1 MPAALFLLRTSHAF
15 SSFQGAKLTP
25 YSHPINLLYEKAVV
39 DYLPI
44 FADLKQRPVLVV
56 GGGEVAAR
64 KVDLLLRAG
73 AEVRIVAQTLSTEL
87 EHQHLQGR
95 VNWLG
100 QHFVPQQL
108 DDVFLVIAAT
118 DDSALNAEVYAE
130 ADKRRVLANVVDDQ
144 PRCSFIFPSI
154 IDRSPLVVAVSSSG
168 QAPVL
173 ARMLREKLEA
183 LLPASLGQMAE
194 LAGGW
199 RGKVKQRLVAIG
211 ARRRFWEKAFNGRFA
226 TLVANGQTEQAQQQL
241 EQDLTA
247 FAQGNE
253 GTQGEIALVGA
264 GPGDVGL
271 LTLRGLQVMQ
281 QADVVLYDH
290 LVSEETLDL
299 VRRDAERICVGKR
312 AGAHSVIQEETNRL
326 LVELAQQGKRVVRLK
341 GGDPFIFG
349 RGGEELQVAAAAG
362 IPFQVV
368 PGVTAAA
375 GATAYAGIPLTHRD
389 HAQSVTFITGHC
401 RDDEDGLD
409 WAALARARQT
419 LAIYMGT
426 MKAADISRNLI
437 AHGRDA
443 DTPVAVISRGTRADQ
458 QVQTGTLQQLEQL
471 TRQAPLPAL
480 LVIGEVVELHHQIA
494 WFGHQSQTAVAARP
508 AVVNL
513 A

>member
-1 MPAALFLLRTSHAF
+1 M
-15 SSFQGAKLTP
+15 
-25 YSHPINLLYEKAVV
+25 

-56 GGGEVAAR
+56 GGGDVAAR
-64 KVDLLLRAG
+64 KVDLLQRAG
-73 AEVRIVAQTLSTEL
+73 AEIRIVAQSLSPEL
-87 EHQHLQGR
+87 EQQRQQGQLL
-95 VNWLG
+95 WLG
-100 QHFVPQQL
+100 KTFDPQQL
-108 DDVFLVIAAT
+108 DDVFLAIAAT
-118 DDSALNAEVYAE
+118 DDNALNAAVFAE

-173 ARMLREKLEA
+173 ARLLREKLEA
-183 LLPASLGQMAE
+183 LLPASLGQMAQV
-194 LAGGW
+194 AGRW
-199 RGKVKQRLVAIG
+199 RGQAKQRLASIG
-211 ARRRFWEKAFNGRFA
+211 ERRRFWEKAFGGRFA
-226 TLVANGQTEQAQQQL
+226 TLVANGQTAQAERQL
-241 EQDLTA
+241 EQDLQS
-247 FAQGNE
+247 FAAGDE
-253 GTQGEIALVGA
+253 GVQGEIALVGA

-290 LVSEETLDL
+290 LVSGEILDL

-401 RDDEDGLD
+401 RPDGDGLD
-409 WAALARARQT
+409 WADLARARQT

-426 MKAADISRNLI
+426 MKAADISQRLI
-437 AHGRDA
+437 AHGRAA

-458 QVQTGTLQQLEQL
+458 QVQIGTLDQLEHLAQ
-471 TRQAPLPAL
+471 RAPLPAL

-494 WFGHQSQTAVAARP
+494 WFGHQSQTEGAARP

>member
-1 MPAALFLLRTSHAF
+1 
-15 SSFQGAKLTP
+15 
-25 YSHPINLLYEKAVV
+25 V

-56 GGGEVAAR
+56 GGGDVAAR
-64 KVDLLLRAG
+64 KVSLLQRAG
-73 AEVRIVAQTLSTEL
+73 AEIRIVAQSLSPEL
-87 EHQHLQGR
+87 EQQRQQGR
-95 VNWLG
+95 VLWLG
-100 QHFVPQQL
+100 KTFDPQQL
-108 DDVFLVIAAT
+108 DDVFLAIAAT
-118 DDSALNAEVYAE
+118 DDNALNAAVFAE

-173 ARMLREKLEA
+173 ARLLREKLEA
-183 LLPASLGQMAE
+183 LLPASLGQMAQV
-194 LAGGW
+194 AGRW
-199 RGKVKQRLVAIG
+199 RGQVKQRLASIG
-211 ARRRFWEKAFNGRFA
+211 ERRRFWENTFGGRFA
-226 TLVANGQTEQAQQQL
+226 TLVANGQTAQAERQL
-241 EQDLTA
+241 EQDLHR
-247 FAQGNE
+247 FATGDE

-290 LVSEETLDL
+290 LVSGEILDL

-401 RDDEDGLD
+401 RPDGDGLD
-409 WAALARARQT
+409 WADLARARQT

-426 MKAADISRNLI
+426 MKAADISQRLI

-443 DTPVAVISRGTRADQ
+443 STPVAVISRGTRADQ
-458 QVQTGTLQQLEQL
+458 QVQIGTLEQL
-471 TRQAPLPAL
+471 EYLAQRAPLPAL

-494 WFGHQSQTAVAARP
+494 WFGHQSQTEGAARP

>member
-1 MPAALFLLRTSHAF
+1 M
-15 SSFQGAKLTP
+15 
-25 YSHPINLLYEKAVV
+25 

-56 GGGEVAAR
+56 GGGDVAAR
-64 KVDLLLRAG
+64 KVDLLQRAG
-73 AEVRIVAQTLSTEL
+73 AEIRIVAQSLSPEL
-87 EHQHLQGR
+87 EQQRQQGQLL
-95 VNWLG
+95 WLG
-100 QHFVPQQL
+100 KTFDPQQL
-108 DDVFLVIAAT
+108 DDVFLAIAAT
-118 DDSALNAEVYAE
+118 DDNALNAAVFAE

-173 ARMLREKLEA
+173 ARLLREKLEA
-183 LLPASLGQMAE
+183 LLPASLGQMAQV
-194 LAGGW
+194 AGRW
-199 RGKVKQRLVAIG
+199 RGQAKQWLASIG
-211 ARRRFWEKAFNGRFA
+211 ERRRFWEKAFGGRFA
-226 TLVANGQTEQAQQQL
+226 TLVANGQTAQAERQL
-241 EQDLTA
+241 EQDLQS
-247 FAQGNE
+247 FAAGDE
-253 GTQGEIALVGA
+253 GAQGEIALVGA

-290 LVSEETLDL
+290 LVSGEILDL

-326 LVELAQQGKRVVRLK
+326 LVALAQQGKRVVRLK

-401 RDDEDGLD
+401 RPDGDGLD
-409 WAALARARQT
+409 WADLARARQT

-426 MKAADISRNLI
+426 MKAADISQRLI
-437 AHGRDA
+437 AHGRAA

-458 QVQTGTLQQLEQL
+458 QVQIGTLDQLEHLAQ
-471 TRQAPLPAL
+471 RAPLPAL

-494 WFGHQSQTAVAARP
+494 WFGHQSQTEGAARP

>member
-1 MPAALFLLRTSHAF
+1 
-15 SSFQGAKLTP
+15 
-25 YSHPINLLYEKAVV
+25 V

-56 GGGEVAAR
+56 GGGDVAAR
-64 KVDLLLRAG
+64 KVDLLQRAG
-73 AEVRIVAQTLSTEL
+73 AEIRIVAQSLSPEL
-87 EHQHLQGR
+87 EQQRQRGQLL
-95 VNWLG
+95 WLG
-100 QHFVPQQL
+100 KTFDPQQL
-108 DDVFLVIAAT
+108 DDVFLAIAAT
-118 DDSALNAEVYAE
+118 DDNALNAAVFAE

-173 ARMLREKLEA
+173 ARLLREKLEA
-183 LLPASLGQMAE
+183 LLPASLGQMAQV
-194 LAGGW
+194 AGRW
-199 RGKVKQRLVAIG
+199 RGQVKQRLASIG
-211 ARRRFWEKAFNGRFA
+211 ERRRFWEKAFGGRFA
-226 TLVANGQTEQAQQQL
+226 TLVANGQTAQAERQL
-241 EQDLTA
+241 EQDLHR
-247 FAQGNE
+247 FAAGDE
-253 GTQGEIALVGA
+253 GAQGEIALVGA

-290 LVSEETLDL
+290 LVSGEILDL

-401 RDDEDGLD
+401 RPDGDGLD
-409 WAALARARQT
+409 WADLARARQT

-426 MKAADISRNLI
+426 MKAADISQRLI
-437 AHGRDA
+437 AHGRAA

-458 QVQTGTLQQLEQL
+458 QVQIGTLDQLEHL
-471 TRQAPLPAL
+471 AHRAPLPAL

-494 WFGHQSQTAVAARP
+494 WFGHQSQTEGAARP

>member
-1 MPAALFLLRTSHAF
+1 M
-15 SSFQGAKLTP
+15 
-25 YSHPINLLYEKAVV
+25 

-64 KVDLLLRAG
+64 KVELLARAG
-73 AEVRIVAQTLSTEL
+73 AEIRIVAQSLSPEL
-87 EHQHLQGR
+87 EQRRQSGGI
-95 VNWLG
+95 NWLG
-100 QHFVPQQL
+100 QAFAPHQL
-108 DDVFLVIAAT
+108 DEVFLVIAAT
-118 DDSALNAEVYAE
+118 DDAALNAQVYAE

-154 IDRSPLVVAVSSSG
+154 VDRSPLVVAVSSG
-168 QAPVL
+168 GKAPVL

-183 LLPASLGQMAE
+183 LLPASLGTIAQ
-194 LAGGW
+194 LAGGF
-199 RGKVKQRLVAIG
+199 RTRVKQQLSSIG
-211 ARRRFWEKAFNGRFA
+211 ARRRFWEKSLNGRFA
-226 TLVANGQTEQAQQQL
+226 TLAANEQPQQAQQQL
-241 EQDLTA
+241 EQDLAA
-247 FAQGNE
+247 FAAGDE
-253 GTQGEIALVGA
+253 ATQGEIALVGA

-290 LVSEETLDL
+290 LVSDQILDL

-312 AGAHSVIQEETNRL
+312 AGAHLVIQEETNRL

-401 RDDEDGLD
+401 RPDGDGLD
-409 WAALARARQT
+409 WADLARARQT

-426 MKAADISRNLI
+426 MKAADISQRLI
-437 AHGRDA
+437 AHGREA
-443 DTPVAVISRGTRADQ
+443 QTPVAVISRGTRADQ
-458 QVQTGTLQQLEQL
+458 QVLTGTLQQLEQL
-471 TRQAPLPAL
+471 AQQAPLPAL

-494 WFGHQSQTAVAARP
+494 WFGHQPQTDGAARP

>member
-1 MPAALFLLRTSHAF
+1 M
-15 SSFQGAKLTP
+15 
-25 YSHPINLLYEKAVV
+25 

-56 GGGEVAAR
+56 GGGDVAAR
-64 KVDLLLRAG
+64 KVSLLQRAG
-73 AEVRIVAQTLSTEL
+73 AEIRIVAQSLSPEL
-87 EHQHLQGR
+87 EQQRQQGR
-95 VNWLG
+95 VLWLG
-100 QHFVPQQL
+100 KTFDPQQL
-108 DDVFLVIAAT
+108 DDVFLAIAAT
-118 DDSALNAEVYAE
+118 DDNALNAAVFAE

-173 ARMLREKLEA
+173 ARLLREKLEA
-183 LLPASLGQMAE
+183 LLPASLGLMAQV
-194 LAGGW
+194 AGRW
-199 RGKVKQRLVAIG
+199 RGQVKQRLASIG
-211 ARRRFWEKAFNGRFA
+211 ERRRFWENTFGGRFA
-226 TLVANGQTEQAQQQL
+226 TLVANGQTAQAERQL
-241 EQDLTA
+241 EQDLHR
-247 FAQGNE
+247 FATGDE
-253 GTQGEIALVGA
+253 GAQGEIALVGA

-290 LVSEETLDL
+290 LVSGEILDL

-349 RGGEELQVAAAAG
+349 RGGEELQVAVAAG

-401 RDDEDGLD
+401 RPDGDGLD
-409 WAALARARQT
+409 WADLARARQT

-426 MKAADISRNLI
+426 MKAADISQRLI

-443 DTPVAVISRGTRADQ
+443 STPVAVISRGTRADQ
-458 QVQTGTLQQLEQL
+458 QVQIGTLEQL
-471 TRQAPLPAL
+471 EYLAQRAPLPAL

-494 WFGHQSQTAVAARP
+494 WFGHQSQTEGAARP

>member
-1 MPAALFLLRTSHAF
+1 M
-15 SSFQGAKLTP
+15 
-25 YSHPINLLYEKAVV
+25 

-56 GGGEVAAR
+56 GGGDVAAR
-64 KVDLLLRAG
+64 KVSLLQRAG
-73 AEVRIVAQTLSTEL
+73 AEIRIVAQSLSPEL
-87 EHQHLQGR
+87 EQQRQQGR
-95 VNWLG
+95 VLWLG
-100 QHFVPQQL
+100 KTFDPQQL
-108 DDVFLVIAAT
+108 DDVFLAIAAT
-118 DDSALNAEVYAE
+118 DDNALNAAVFAE

-173 ARMLREKLEA
+173 ARLLREKLEA
-183 LLPASLGQMAE
+183 LLPASLGQMAQV
-194 LAGGW
+194 AGRW
-199 RGKVKQRLVAIG
+199 RGQVKQRLASIG
-211 ARRRFWEKAFNGRFA
+211 ERRRFWENTFGGRFA
-226 TLVANGQTEQAQQQL
+226 TLVANGQTAQAERQL
-241 EQDLTA
+241 EQDLHR
-247 FAQGNE
+247 FAAGDE
-253 GTQGEIALVGA
+253 GAQGEIALVGA

-290 LVSEETLDL
+290 LVSGEILDL

-401 RDDEDGLD
+401 RPDGDGLD
-409 WAALARARQT
+409 WADLARARQT

-426 MKAADISRNLI
+426 MKAADISQRLI

-443 DTPVAVISRGTRADQ
+443 ATPVAVISRGTRADQ
-458 QVQTGTLQQLEQL
+458 QVQIGTLEQL
-471 TRQAPLPAL
+471 EYLAQRAPLPAL

-494 WFGHQSQTAVAARP
+494 WFGHQSQTEGAARP

>member
-1 MPAALFLLRTSHAF
+1 M
-15 SSFQGAKLTP
+15 
-25 YSHPINLLYEKAVV
+25 

-73 AEVRIVAQTLSTEL
+73 AEIRIVAQSLSPIL
-87 EHQHLQGR
+87 EQLRQQGHIH
-95 VNWLG
+95 WLG
-100 QHFVPQQL
+100 QAFAAQQL
-108 DDVFLVIAAT
+108 DEVFLVIAAT
-118 DDSALNAEVYAE
+118 DDSALNAQVFAE

-194 LAGGW
+194 VAGRW
-199 RGKVKQRLVAIG
+199 RGQVKHQLNAIG
-211 ARRRFWEKAFNGRFA
+211 ERRRFWEKTFSGRFS
-226 TLVANGQTEQAQQQL
+226 TLVASGQTAEAERQL
-241 EQDLTA
+241 EQNLQE
-247 FAQGNE
+247 FALGSE
-253 GTQGEIALVGA
+253 GSQGEIALIGA

-290 LVSEETLDL
+290 LVSDEILDL

-401 RDDEDGLD
+401 RPDGEGLD
-409 WAALARARQT
+409 WADLARARQT

-426 MKAADISRNLI
+426 MKAADISQRLI
-437 AHGRDA
+437 AHGRA
-443 DTPVAVISRGTRADQ
+443 AATPVAVISRGTRVDQ
-458 QVQTGTLQQLEQL
+458 RVQIGTLQQLEELAQ
-471 TRQAPLPAL
+471 QAPLPAL

-494 WFGHQSQTAVAARP
+494 WFGHQPKAEGVSRP

>member
-1 MPAALFLLRTSHAF
+1 
-15 SSFQGAKLTP
+15 
-25 YSHPINLLYEKAVV
+25 V

-56 GGGEVAAR
+56 GGGDVAAR
-64 KVDLLLRAG
+64 KVDLLQRAG
-73 AEVRIVAQTLSTEL
+73 AEIRIVAQSLSPEL
-87 EHQHLQGR
+87 EQQRQQGQLL
-95 VNWLG
+95 WLG
-100 QHFVPQQL
+100 KTFDPQQL
-108 DDVFLVIAAT
+108 DEVFLAIAAT
-118 DDSALNAEVYAE
+118 DDNALNAAVFAE

-173 ARMLREKLEA
+173 ARLLREKLEA
-183 LLPASLGQMAE
+183 LLPASLGQMAQV
-194 LAGGW
+194 AGRW
-199 RGKVKQRLVAIG
+199 RGQAKQRLASIG
-211 ARRRFWEKAFNGRFA
+211 ERRRFWEKAFGGRFA
-226 TLVANGQTEQAQQQL
+226 TLVANGQTAQAERQL
-241 EQDLTA
+241 EQDLQS
-247 FAQGNE
+247 FAAGDE
-253 GTQGEIALVGA
+253 GVQGEIALVGA

-290 LVSEETLDL
+290 LVSGEILDL

-401 RDDEDGLD
+401 RPDGDGLD
-409 WAALARARQT
+409 WADLARARQT

-426 MKAADISRNLI
+426 MKAADISQRLI
-437 AHGRDA
+437 AHGRAA

-458 QVQTGTLQQLEQL
+458 QVQIGTLDQLEHLAQ
-471 TRQAPLPAL
+471 RAPLPAL

-494 WFGHQSQTAVAARP
+494 WFGHQSQTEGAARP

>member
-1 MPAALFLLRTSHAF
+1 M
-15 SSFQGAKLTP
+15 
-25 YSHPINLLYEKAVV
+25 

-64 KVDLLLRAG
+64 KVELLARAG
-73 AEVRIVAQTLSTEL
+73 AEIRIVAQSLSPEL
-87 EHQHLQGR
+87 EQRRQSGGI
-95 VNWLG
+95 NWLG
-100 QHFVPQQL
+100 QAFAPHQL
-108 DDVFLVIAAT
+108 DEVFLVIAAT
-118 DDSALNAEVYAE
+118 DDAALNAQVYAE

-154 IDRSPLVVAVSSSG
+154 VDRSPLVVAVSSG
-168 QAPVL
+168 GKAPVL

-183 LLPASLGQMAE
+183 LLPASLGTMAQ
-194 LAGGW
+194 LAGGF
-199 RGKVKQRLVAIG
+199 RARVKQQLSSIG
-211 ARRRFWEKAFNGRFA
+211 ARRRFWEKSLNGRFA
-226 TLVANGQTEQAQQQL
+226 TLAANEQPQQAQQQL
-241 EQDLTA
+241 EQDLAA
-247 FAQGNE
+247 FAAGDE
-253 GTQGEIALVGA
+253 ATQGEIALVGA

-290 LVSEETLDL
+290 LVSDQILDL

-312 AGAHSVIQEETNRL
+312 AGAHLVIQEETNRL

-401 RDDEDGLD
+401 RPDGDGLD
-409 WAALARARQT
+409 WADLARARQT

-426 MKAADISRNLI
+426 MKAADISQRLI
-437 AHGRDA
+437 AHGREA
-443 DTPVAVISRGTRADQ
+443 QTPVAVISRGTRADQ
-458 QVQTGTLQQLEQL
+458 QVLTGTLQQLEQL
-471 TRQAPLPAL
+471 AQQAPLPAL

-494 WFGHQSQTAVAARP
+494 WFGHQPQTDGAARP

>member
-1 MPAALFLLRTSHAF
+1 M
-15 SSFQGAKLTP
+15 
-25 YSHPINLLYEKAVV
+25 

-56 GGGEVAAR
+56 GGGDVAAR
-64 KVDLLLRAG
+64 KVDLLQRAG
-73 AEVRIVAQTLSTEL
+73 AEIRIVAQSLSPEL
-87 EHQHLQGR
+87 EQQRQQGQLL
-95 VNWLG
+95 WLG
-100 QHFVPQQL
+100 KTFDPQQL
-108 DDVFLVIAAT
+108 DEVFLAIAAT
-118 DDSALNAEVYAE
+118 DDNALNAAVFAE

-173 ARMLREKLEA
+173 ARLLREKLEA
-183 LLPASLGQMAE
+183 LLPASLGQMAQV
-194 LAGGW
+194 AGRW
-199 RGKVKQRLVAIG
+199 RGQAKQRLASIG
-211 ARRRFWEKAFNGRFA
+211 ERRRFWEKAFGGRFA
-226 TLVANGQTEQAQQQL
+226 TLVANGQTAQAKRQL
-241 EQDLTA
+241 EQDLQS
-247 FAQGNE
+247 FAAGDE
-253 GTQGEIALVGA
+253 GAQGEIALVGA

-290 LVSEETLDL
+290 LVSGEILDL

-401 RDDEDGLD
+401 RPDGDGLD
-409 WAALARARQT
+409 WADLARARQT

-426 MKAADISRNLI
+426 MKAADISQRLI
-437 AHGRDA
+437 AHGRAA

-458 QVQTGTLQQLEQL
+458 QVQIGTLDQLEHLAQ
-471 TRQAPLPAL
+471 RAPLPAL

-494 WFGHQSQTAVAARP
+494 WFGHQSQTEGAARP

>member
-1 MPAALFLLRTSHAF
+1 M
-15 SSFQGAKLTP
+15 
-25 YSHPINLLYEKAVV
+25 

-56 GGGEVAAR
+56 GGGDVAAR
-64 KVDLLLRAG
+64 KVSLLQRAG
-73 AEVRIVAQTLSTEL
+73 AEIRIVAQSLSPEL
-87 EHQHLQGR
+87 EQQRQQGR
-95 VNWLG
+95 VLWLG
-100 QHFVPQQL
+100 KTFDPQQL
-108 DDVFLVIAAT
+108 DDVFLAIAAT
-118 DDSALNAEVYAE
+118 DDNALNAAVFAE

-173 ARMLREKLEA
+173 ARLLREKLEA
-183 LLPASLGQMAE
+183 LLPASLGLMVQV
-194 LAGGW
+194 AGRW
-199 RGKVKQRLVAIG
+199 RGQVKQRLASIG
-211 ARRRFWEKAFNGRFA
+211 ERRRFWENTFGGRFA
-226 TLVANGQTEQAQQQL
+226 TLVANGQTAQAERQL
-241 EQDLTA
+241 EQDLHR
-247 FAQGNE
+247 FATGDE
-253 GTQGEIALVGA
+253 GAQGEIALVGA

-290 LVSEETLDL
+290 LVSGEILDL

-401 RDDEDGLD
+401 RPDGDGLD
-409 WAALARARQT
+409 WADLARARQT

-426 MKAADISRNLI
+426 MKAADISQRLI

-443 DTPVAVISRGTRADQ
+443 ATPVAVISRGTRADQ
-458 QVQTGTLQQLEQL
+458 QVQIGTLEQL
-471 TRQAPLPAL
+471 EYLAQRAPLPAL

-494 WFGHQSQTAVAARP
+494 WFGHQSQTEGAARP

>member
-1 MPAALFLLRTSHAF
+1 M
-15 SSFQGAKLTP
+15 
-25 YSHPINLLYEKAVV
+25 

-56 GGGEVAAR
+56 GGGDVAAR
-64 KVDLLLRAG
+64 KVSLLQRAG
-73 AEVRIVAQTLSTEL
+73 AEIRIVAQSLSPEL
-87 EHQHLQGR
+87 EQQRQQGR
-95 VNWLG
+95 VLWLG
-100 QHFVPQQL
+100 KTFDPQQL
-108 DDVFLVIAAT
+108 DDVFLAIAAT
-118 DDSALNAEVYAE
+118 DDNALNAAVFAE

-173 ARMLREKLEA
+173 ARLLREKLEA
-183 LLPASLGQMAE
+183 LLPASLGLMAQV
-194 LAGGW
+194 AGRW
-199 RGKVKQRLVAIG
+199 RGQVKQRLASIG
-211 ARRRFWEKAFNGRFA
+211 ERRRFWENTFGGRFA
-226 TLVANGQTEQAQQQL
+226 TLVANGQTAQAERQL
-241 EQDLTA
+241 EQDLHR
-247 FAQGNE
+247 FATGDE

-290 LVSEETLDL
+290 LVSGEILDL

-401 RDDEDGLD
+401 RPDGDGLD
-409 WAALARARQT
+409 WADLARARQT

-426 MKAADISRNLI
+426 MKAADISQRLI

-443 DTPVAVISRGTRADQ
+443 ATPVAVISRGTRADQ
-458 QVQTGTLQQLEQL
+458 QVQIGTLEQL
-471 TRQAPLPAL
+471 EYLAQRAPLPAL

-494 WFGHQSQTAVAARP
+494 WFGHQSQTEGAACP

>member
-1 MPAALFLLRTSHAF
+1 M
-15 SSFQGAKLTP
+15 
-25 YSHPINLLYEKAVV
+25 

-56 GGGEVAAR
+56 GGGDVAAR
-64 KVDLLLRAG
+64 KVSLLQRAG
-73 AEVRIVAQTLSTEL
+73 AEIRIVAQSLSPEL
-87 EHQHLQGR
+87 EQQRQQGR
-95 VNWLG
+95 VLWLG
-100 QHFVPQQL
+100 KTFDPQQL
-108 DDVFLVIAAT
+108 DDVFLAIAAT
-118 DDSALNAEVYAE
+118 DDNALNAAVFAE

-173 ARMLREKLEA
+173 ARLLREKLEA
-183 LLPASLGQMAE
+183 LLPASLGQMAQV
-194 LAGGW
+194 AGRW
-199 RGKVKQRLVAIG
+199 RGQVKQRLASIG
-211 ARRRFWEKAFNGRFA
+211 ERRRFWENTFGGRFA
-226 TLVANGQTEQAQQQL
+226 TLVANGQTAQAERQL
-241 EQDLTA
+241 EQDLHR
-247 FAQGNE
+247 FATGDE

-290 LVSEETLDL
+290 LVSGEILDL

-312 AGAHSVIQEETNRL
+312 ASAHSVIQEETNRL

-401 RDDEDGLD
+401 RPDGDGMD
-409 WAALARARQT
+409 WADLARARQT

-426 MKAADISRNLI
+426 MKAADISQRLI

-443 DTPVAVISRGTRADQ
+443 STPVAVISRGTRADQ
-458 QVQTGTLQQLEQL
+458 QVQIGTLEQL
-471 TRQAPLPAL
+471 EYLAQRAPLPAL

-494 WFGHQSQTAVAARP
+494 WFGHQSQTEGAARP